1 MRLFQPMSQIVT
13 RSAGTLPV
21 PLPPIRYTRTAIVL
35 HWLIAALIAVN
46 VLLGLTAD
54 ALPDVWIRPAIDLH
68 KSFGLTVLGLALVRI
83 LWRLSH
89 PAPPLPNGYRRV
101 ERVGAHVAHA
111 LLYGLILLLPI
122 SGWLHDSA
130 FKDAAAHPL
139 RLFWI
144 IPWFRIAAIQGL
156 PSAPK
161 EALHSLLFALHVWS
175 VYVLCVLVALHI
187 VGALKH
193 QFIDRHAELQ
203 RMALVVRSRRLIP
216 GRWVKRPTKSK
227 AGG

>member
-1 MRLFQPMSQIVT
+1 MSQIFT
-13 RSAGTLPV
+13 RAAGTSSAS
-21 PLPPIRYTRTAIVL
+21 LPPARYTLTAIVL
-35 HWLIAALIAVN
+35 HWVIAALIVVN
-46 VLLGLTAD
+46 LLLGVMAD
-54 ALPDVWIRPAIDLH
+54 TLPDAWLRPTIDLH
-68 KSFGLTVLGLALVRI
+68 KSFGLTVLGLVLVRI

-89 PAPPLPNGYRRV
+89 PAPPLPSGYRRL
-101 ERVGAHVAHA
+101 ERVGAHVVHV

-139 RLFWI
+139 RVFWI
-144 IPWFRIAAIQGL
+144 IPWFRVAAIQNL

-161 EALHSLLFALHVWS
+161 EVLHSEFFALHVWS
-175 VYVLCVLVALHI
+175 AYALCALVVLHV

-203 RMALVVRSRRLIP
+203 RMGL
-216 GRWVKRPTKSK
+216 G
-227 AGG
+227 

>member
-1 MRLFQPMSQIVT
+1 VSQIIT
-13 RSAGTLPV
+13 RSAAPS
-21 PLPPIRYTRTAIVL
+21 PLPFLPARYTRTAIVL
-35 HWLIAALIAVN
+35 HWTIAALIAIT

-54 ALPDVWIRPAIDLH
+54 ALPDAWIRPAIDLH
-68 KSFGLTVLGLALVRI
+68 KSFGLTVLGLVLIRI

-89 PAPPLPNGYRRV
+89 AAPPLPSEYRRL
-101 ERVGAHVAHA
+101 ERAGAHVAHV

-144 IPWFRIAAIQGL
+144 IPWFRVAAIQNL
-156 PSAPK
+156 SSAPK
-161 EALHSLLFALHVWS
+161 EALHGELFALHAWS
-175 VYVLCVLVALHI
+175 GYALYALVILHI

-193 QFIDRHAELQ
+193 QFINRHAELQ
-203 RMALVVRSRRLIP
+203 RMGL
-216 GRWVKRPTKSK
+216 G
-227 AGG
+227 